1 MSFTHILILMKG
13 LLYFVPGL
21 IHSYHPDGGANSIA
35 GFTKYEI
42 CEQEL
47 LFFFRNIGASQT
59 VHGFSLLLLLY
70 LTISDPND
78 KSYKLLIRFVLA
90 YSLIEQIYSIFV
102 ASITGTVK
110 TSLEW
115 LIVPIIIK

>member
-1 MSFTHILILMKG
+1 MINSNPG

-47 LFFFRNIGASQT
+47 LFFFRNIGN
-59 VHGFSLLLLLY
+59 Y
-70 LTISDPND
+70 
-78 KSYKLLIRFVLA
+78 
-90 YSLIEQIYSIFV
+90 
-102 ASITGTVK
+102 
-110 TSLEW
+110 
-115 LIVPIIIK
+115 